1 MAKIINFMSIL
12 FFFLL
17 GCDCSIQEKKF
28 QKYVD
33 YSGMM
38 LTDLSTVFIPDSQV
52 ILNLGALCYDPQ
64 TGRRYQ
70 KYGELNSNSKNR
82 YLQAPEYRNYLNSVP
97 LKIKD
102 IWVDSLLLNTNEISD
117 VPNWLL
123 RKKMMYL
130 DLSSNKIQNL
140 SIPKNCYI
148 ESIDLRK
155 NMLAEIPDGFFECEQ
170 LKTIYLDKSLKKHLV
185 KSDTIIIHGKKLVF
199 GEGLGEED
207 NLIQLLKN
215 IEQNRY
221 PRAIHL
227 EKW

>member
-1 MAKIINFMSIL
+1 MFIL

-17 GCDCSIQEKKF
+17 GCDCSIKEKTF

-38 LTDLSTVFIPDSQV
+38 LTGLNTVFIPDSQ
-52 ILNLGALCYDPQ
+52 ILLNLGALCYDPQ
-64 TGRRYQ
+64 TGRRYE
-70 KYGELNSNSKNR
+70 KYGEQNSNSRNR
-82 YLQAPEYRNYLNSVP
+82 YLQAAEYRNYLNSVP

-102 IWVDSLLLNTNEISD
+102 IWVDSLLLNSNGIRD
-117 VPNWLL
+117 IPDWLL
-123 RKKMMYL
+123 RKKIKYL

-140 SIPKNCYI
+140 SIPKNCFL
-148 ESIDLRK
+148 EAIDLRK
-155 NMLAEIPDGFFECEQ
+155 NMLTEIPDGIFECEQ

-185 KSDTIIIHGKKLVF
+185 KSDTIIVYGKKLVF

-207 NLIQLLKN
+207 NLNELLEN
-215 IEQNRY
+215 IKYNRY
-221 PRAIHL
+221 PQAIHL